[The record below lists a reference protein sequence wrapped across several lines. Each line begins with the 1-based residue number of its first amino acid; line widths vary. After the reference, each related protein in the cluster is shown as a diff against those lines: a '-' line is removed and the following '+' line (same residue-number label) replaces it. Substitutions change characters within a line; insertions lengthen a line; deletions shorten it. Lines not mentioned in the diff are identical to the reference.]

1 MEIRFFWSLLSC
13 HDQASLFITRSHL
26 VDCFRLFS
34 TWLVDFS
41 QLIHASF
48 FFGRSIVDSTGC
60 HLCGDIVQFNR
71 SRPFLR
77 YLNNSKILLY
87 MSLVFGFCFLYIWSF
102 HFSHEKKNCE
112 LLCFLQ
118 HTHRPVT
125 VVWMIPNCHF
135 RQTFHLIISKMN
147 LLKIRAILFDVKRFD
162 CPHISSQTESNQK
175 TSKLLTIPL

>member
-1 MEIRFFWSLLSC
+1 MVCYRLSSQWRFDFVWSLLSC

-118 HTHRPVT
+118 QTHTDQWQWYEWFQTAISDR
-125 VVWMIPNCHF
+125 HF
-135 RQTFHLIISKMN
+135 IW
-147 LLKIRAILFDVKRFD
+147 
-162 CPHISSQTESNQK
+162 
-175 TSKLLTIPL
+175 

>member
-1 MEIRFFWSLLSC
+1 MVCYRLSSQWRFDFFWSLFSC

-48 FFGRSIVDSTGC
+48 SFGRSIVDSTGC
-60 HLCGDIVQFNR
+60 HLCGDIVQFIR

-77 YLNNSKILLY
+77 YLNISKILLHVTCVWFFY
-87 MSLVFGFCFLYIWSF
+87 TFDNFNSL
-102 HFSHEKKNCE
+102 KKKSE

-118 HTHRPVT
+118 HTPT
-125 VVWMIPNCHF
+125 SDSGMNDFKLPF
-135 RQTFHLIISKMN
+135 QTDIW
-147 LLKIRAILFDVKRFD
+147 FDNFKN
-162 CPHISSQTESNQK
+162 ESA
-175 TSKLLTIPL
+175 